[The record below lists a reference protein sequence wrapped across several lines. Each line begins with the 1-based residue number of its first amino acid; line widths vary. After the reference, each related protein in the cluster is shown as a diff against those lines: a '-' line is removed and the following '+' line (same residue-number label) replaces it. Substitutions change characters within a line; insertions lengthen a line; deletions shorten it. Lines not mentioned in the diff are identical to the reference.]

1 MPGLH
6 VHARGTG
13 AQRGAELGTQLRDPL
28 HAIWEKWA
36 AHYDALGFPSLPLA
50 DRLVESPA
58 WETAE
63 RFAPDLVRELESLAH
78 SSGLTWTQVSALSML
93 DEGWAMTGG
102 MACTAVAITRSDAR
116 AAGQNMDLNEWT
128 NGFQT
133 ILNLVDKDGLG
144 VIAATYPGSLA
155 TCGANSN
162 GVVVVVNALDLQND
176 PAGLPVDFVTRGAL
190 HQPTAKDAIAF
201 IREVPH
207 GVGQN
212 YTVLDRHDLFMVEAD
227 ATGVIDVPL
236 DSAVSIHTNHSFTR
250 DYQADESSQTRYDA
264 AVAARPTLNSAQDIM
279 DLLQDTE
286 SGICTA
292 QGRWGRDLYSFM
304 GIVGDSLTGN
314 VWINSAPST
323 GGTFERIPF
332 DL

>member
-1 MPGLH
+1 MSGLH

-13 AQRGAELGTQLRDPL
+13 AQRGAQLGEALREPL
-28 HAIWEKWA
+28 HAIWDKWV
-36 AHYDALGFPSLPLA
+36 AHYDAMGYPALPLA

-58 WETAE
+58 WATAE
-63 RFAPDLVRELESLAH
+63 RYAPDLVRELEAMAQ

-93 DEGWAMTGG
+93 DEAWSMTGG
-102 MACTAVAITRSDAR
+102 MACTAIAVTRDNAR

-133 ILNLVDKDGLG
+133 ILNVVDDNGLG

-162 GVVVVVNALDLQND
+162 GVVLVVNALDLATD
-176 PAGLPVDFVTRGAL
+176 PAGLPVDFITRGAL
-190 HQPTAKDAIAF
+190 HQPTARDAIAF

-227 ATGVIDVPL
+227 ANGVIDVPL
-236 DSAVSIHTNHSFTR
+236 DEQVSIHTNHAFTR
-250 DYQADESSQTRYDA
+250 AYEADESSLTRYDA
-264 AVAARPTLNSAQDIM
+264 AVDARPHLTNAQDIM
-279 DLLQDTE
+279 DLLQDTS
-286 SGICTA
+286 SGICTT

-304 GIVGDSLTGN
+304 GIVCDAMTGD
-314 VWINSAPST
+314 VWVNSAPADGAS
-323 GGTFERIPF
+323 FERISF

>member
-1 MPGLH
+1 MSGLQ
-6 VHARGTG
+6 VHAKGTG
-13 AQRGAELGTQLRDPL
+13 AQRGAELGLQLREPL
-28 HAIWEKWA
+28 HAIWDKWV
-36 AHYDALGFPSLPLA
+36 AHYDALGYPALPLA

-58 WETAE
+58 WATAE
-63 RFAPDLVRELESLAH
+63 RFAPDLVRELESLAS

-102 MACTAVAITRSDAR
+102 MACTAVAITRGNAR

-133 ILNLVDKDGLG
+133 ILNVVDSDGLG

-236 DSAVSIHTNHSFTR
+236 DDAVSIHTNHALTR

-264 AVAARPTLNSAQDIM
+264 AVAARTKLNSAQDIM
-279 DLLQDTE
+279 ELLQDTD

-304 GIVGDSLTGN
+304 GIVCDSLTGN

-323 GGTFERIPF
+323 GGTFERIAF

>member
-6 VHARGTG
+6 VHAKGTG
-13 AQRGAELGTQLRDPL
+13 AQRGAQLGEALSEPL
-28 HAIWEKWA
+28 HAIWERWV
-36 AHYDALGFPSLPLA
+36 AHYEALGYPAQPLA
-50 DRLVESPA
+50 ERLVESPA

-63 RFAPDLVRELESLAH
+63 KYAPDLVRELESMAQ
-78 SSGLTWTQVSALSML
+78 SSGMTWAQVSALSML
-93 DEGWAMTGG
+93 DEAWSMTGG
-102 MACTAVAITRSDAR
+102 MACTAVAITRPTAR

-133 ILNLVDKDGLG
+133 ILNVVDESGLG

-155 TCGANSN
+155 TCGVNSN
-162 GVVVVVNALDLQND
+162 GVVVVVNALDLNND
-176 PAGLPVDFVTRGAL
+176 TAGLPVDFVTRGAL
-190 HQPTAKDAIAF
+190 HQPTARDAIAF

-236 DSAVSIHTNHSFTR
+236 DDNVSLHTNHAITR
-250 DYQADESSQTRYDA
+250 PYEADESSQTRYDA
-264 AVAARPTLNSAQDIM
+264 AVNARPHLETAQDIM

-286 SGICTA
+286 SGICTL
-292 QGRWGRDLYSFM
+292 QGKWGRDLYSFM
-304 GIVGDSLTGN
+304 GIVGDALTGE
-314 VWINSAPST
+314 VWVNSAQAS
-323 GGTFERIPF
+323 GGSYERIPF
-332 DL
+332 HL